1 MRRVIGVLFGWLL
14 VALPLHAQTLGTIRG
29 VVVDAQGGAP
39 LERVSVRVQDTGA
52 TTATD
57 AAGRFE
63 FSDVPA
69 GEHELYVSVV
79 DFLLVTRRV
88 AVRDGAASEVTIAL
102 TQGTGTYA
110 ETVSVVG
117 VAGTRSSDAPAEARV
132 RGIELQQLSGLLAN
146 DPLRAVQALPG
157 VTTGDD
163 FRSEFAVRG
172 AGPAHTGFIFDGIST
187 RFLLHTV
194 RQVNDAGSIAM
205 VNAEVLDS
213 VSLRSGSYPQQQG
226 DRTGAEIE
234 FQVRE
239 GARDRP
245 RAHMSVS
252 AVDATA
258 VAEGPLGSAPRGS
271 WLVSARKSYLDLV
284 LKRLYPDQTVNFGFG
299 DVQSKLA
306 WDLSARHRVELSATA
321 GRSRL
326 DLVPDAVSNPNDL
339 RDAMNESAIGVLSW
353 RVTPGLRFS
362 LTQRV
367 SVAANSFR
375 NTSRD
380 GPVLDDGTTRDVVY
394 RADWTMPLS
403 ARVAFDGGSEAR
415 WIDEAGN
422 EQRVSG
428 TRLLVRERF
437 IAPSRRHGAYV
448 QSRIRMKGATLTP
461 GVRVDHWSIT
471 ETTAVSPW
479 VQATAPLTPSVS
491 VRAGSGV
498 YRQAPDASEVLG
510 VRGTANLANWR
521 AYHADA
527 GLEGPLRGQLRWQVI
542 AYDREDRDLLRLPGV
557 EARMN
562 GIVFVPGSVTTKWR
576 NALDGHA
583 RGVEWL
589 LERRSDRGVSGWVSY
604 ALGYTRYTDSVTG
617 EHFWGDDDQRH
628 TFNAFGTYRMSDRTS
643 LSARVRLGSNT
654 PAAGYWTQRDGAYWV
669 SDSRNTLRT
678 PGYARVD
685 LRANRTVT
693 RMHGRMTLYVEVLN
707 VLGRDNQRF
716 LPPGASRRTVE
727 ASKMFESM
735 LPLVPSAGLLVE
747 F

>member
-1 MRRVIGVLFGWLL
+1 M
-14 VALPLHAQTLGTIRG
+14 
-29 VVVDAQGGAP
+29 
-39 LERVSVRVQDTGA
+39 A
-52 TTATD
+52 TTTD
-57 AAGRFE
+57 PAGRFA
-63 FSDVPA
+63 FTNVPA

-88 AVRDGAASEVTIAL
+88 AVRVGAASEVTIAL

-117 VAGTRSSDAPAEARV
+117 TAGTRAGDAPAEARV
-132 RGIELQQLSGLLAN
+132 RGTELQQLSGLLAN

-172 AGPAHTGFIFDGIST
+172 AGPAQTGFIFDGIST

-205 VNAEVLDS
+205 VNAEVLDL
-213 VSLRSGSYPQQQG
+213 VSLRSGSYLQQQG

-239 GARDRP
+239 GSRDRP

-252 AVDATA
+252 AVDTTA
-258 VAEGPLGSAPRGS
+258 VADGPLGSGTRGS

-284 LKRLYPDQTVNFGFG
+284 LKRLYPDQRVNFGFG

-306 WDLSARHRVELSATA
+306 VDLSSRNRVELSATA

-326 DLVPDAVSNPNDL
+326 GLVPDAVSNPNDL

-353 RVTPGLRFS
+353 RVTPSRRFS

-380 GPVLDDGTTRDVVY
+380 GPVLDDGATRDVVY
-394 RADWTMPLS
+394 RADWMVPFSTRM
-403 ARVAFDGGSEAR
+403 VFEGGAESR
-415 WIDEAGN
+415 WADDAGN
-422 EQRVSG
+422 EQRLSG
-428 TRLLVRERF
+428 TRLLVREHFDASSLRL
-437 IAPSRRHGAYV
+437 GAYV

-479 VQATAPLTPSVS
+479 VQASARLTSSVS
-491 VRAGSGV
+491 LRAGSGV

-527 GLEGPLRGQLRWQVI
+527 GLEGRLRGHLRWQVI
-542 AYDREDRDLLRLPGV
+542 AYDRDDRDLLRLPGV
-557 EARMN
+557 ESQMN
-562 GIVFVPGSVTTKWR
+562 GLVVVPGSLTTKWR

-604 ALGYTRYTDSVTG
+604 ALGYTRYTDSATG
-617 EHFWGDDDQRH
+617 EHFWGDYDQRH
-628 TFNAFGTYRMSDRTS
+628 TFNAFGTYRVSDRTS

-654 PAAGYWTQRDGAYWV
+654 PAVGYWTERDGAYFV

-685 LRANRTVT
+685 LRANRTFT
-693 RMHGRMTLYVEVLN
+693 RTHGRMTLYVEVLN
-707 VLGRDNQRF
+707 VLARENQRF
-716 LPPGASRRTVE
+716 LPPGAGRRTVE